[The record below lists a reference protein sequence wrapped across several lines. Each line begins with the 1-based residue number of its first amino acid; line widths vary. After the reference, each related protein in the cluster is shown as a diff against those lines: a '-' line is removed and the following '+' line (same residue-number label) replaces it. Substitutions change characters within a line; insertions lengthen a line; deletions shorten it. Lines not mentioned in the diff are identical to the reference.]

1 MRDEEY
7 PIYITEVSKLFAGI
21 TNVANED
28 EEETASTLSS
38 AFVKLAEDQV
48 KDDKKLKEDFY
59 NDFEKFIEELQ
70 PSSKC
75 YKFIHKQDVYPLW
88 GFWAFLHETP
98 LEYGYSVKHHQ
109 MKQSKSNPSG
119 RHVYSGRPKQISWKL
134 TPVID
139 GGKVRFFTGLAPIN
153 EIDAVS
159 SVPSIRHGIKIF
171 TASKRILDTNLR
183 LDEWQREL
191 TPKRL
196 QHISKFLDNS
206 DNSFANSCMIFAPN
220 HSSVHWKLD
229 PNDVAREVIVDF
241 QYLKEDPVQKK
252 NYLTDHFGSK
262 DLRPLQIIDGQHR
275 VRGGMR
281 SKRGHRLKI
290 PFILF
295 PPELK
300 NSGAAKYFAE
310 INTLSEELHI
320 LHEIFMRHK
329 FGLTSTKEAKKFAH
343 YDGTKSTFRDRAN
356 RLAYEA
362 AAYINIHS
370 EAMGQLIQVLAE
382 NPENN
387 TIISADMWIQFAYPW
402 FMQTGPYPPSGMEED
417 KGKYFQ
423 EISNFF
429 DAFQKIT
436 NQDWS
441 DGKDRWLDSYT
452 LKSNDAGGNKPAIQF
467 SLCFRALLVLLPK
480 IVSRIREEGYS
491 QDEISIDRFCKS
503 LKFLSNVDWLS
514 TELKKYYT
522 KSSEYPWKSL
532 SQWMFD
538 AMSRGEVEAYTILEV
553 MSSTHKSIAGKGIV
567 AELEKGEI
575 KFADPSHKWP
585 KPNQPVEII
594 VSRPINAT
602 RSCTGYLYDTE
613 QNRMEHKAGC
623 KVTGFA
629 KQNNQYSYFIHHW
642 DQIIQYEK
650 LVFTC
655 TWRNAIH
662 GQGGLTSRIELKP

>member
-7 PIYITEVSKLFAGI
+7 PLYVTEVSKLIKAISEIIEGTDQQTI
-21 TNVANED
+21 SKLN
-28 EEETASTLSS
+28 ST
-38 AFVKLAEDQV
+38 FEKLLMQEV
-48 KDDKKLKEDFY
+48 KDDRRLKEEFY
-59 NDFEKFIEELQ
+59 NDFDKFIEGLE
-70 PSSKC
+70 PSSKGFK
-75 YKFIHKQDVYPLW
+75 YIQRQPVYPSW
-88 GFWAFLHETP
+88 GFWGFLHETP
-98 LEYGYSVKHHQ
+98 LEYGYSAKHHQ
-109 MKQSKSNPSG
+109 MYQSKSNPSG
-119 RHVYSGRPKQISWKL
+119 RHTYLGRPKQINWKI

-159 SVPSIRHGIKIF
+159 SVPSIRHGIKIYS
-171 TASKRILDTNLR
+171 ASKRILDTSLR

-191 TPKRL
+191 QPKRL
-196 QHISKFLDNS
+196 QHISKFLDNN

-220 HSSVHWKLD
+220 HPSIQWRLD
-229 PNDVAREVIVDF
+229 SNGVPREVFVDF
-241 QYLKEDPVQKK
+241 QFLKEDPKLK
-252 NYLTDHFGSK
+252 GNYLTDHFGSK

-281 SKRGHRLKI
+281 SRRGHHLKI

-362 AAYINIHS
+362 AAYVNIHS

-387 TIISADMWIQFAYPW
+387 PIISADMWIQFAYPW
-402 FMQTGPYPPSGMEED
+402 FMQSGPYSPSGMEEE
-417 KGKYFQ
+417 KENYFM
-423 EISNFF
+423 EISNYF

-436 NQDWS
+436 NDGWS
-441 DGKDRWLDSYT
+441 DGKDRWLDSYE
-452 LKSNDAGGNKPAIQF
+452 LKSNDSGGTKPAIQF

-480 IVSRIREEGYS
+480 IVNRIRKEGYS
-491 QDEISIDRFCKS
+491 EDVISIGRFCKS
-503 LKFLSNVDWLS
+503 LKFLSNIDWLS

-522 KSSEYPWKSL
+522 KSSEYPWKAL

-538 AMSRGEVEAYTILEV
+538 AMSRGEVEAYSLSEV
-553 MSSTHKSIAGKGIV
+553 MSSTVKSIAGKGIV
-567 AELEKGEI
+567 AELEKGDI
-575 KFADPSHKWP
+575 RFADPTHKWP

-594 VSRPINAT
+594 VTRPINAT
-602 RSCTGYLYDTE
+602 RGCTGYLYDTE

-623 KVTGFA
+623 KVKGFA
-629 KQNNQYSYFIHHW
+629 KPNNNYSYFIHHW
-642 DQIIQYEK
+642 DQIIQHEK

-655 TWRNAIH
+655 TWRNAVH
-662 GQGGLTSRIELKP
+662 GQGGLTSRIELEP